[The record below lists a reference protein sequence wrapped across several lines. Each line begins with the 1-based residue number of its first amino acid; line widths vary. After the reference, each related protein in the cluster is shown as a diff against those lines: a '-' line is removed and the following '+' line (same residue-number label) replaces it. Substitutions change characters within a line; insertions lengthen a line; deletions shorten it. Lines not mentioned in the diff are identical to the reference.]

1 MQAQST
7 EPLSSR
13 GLTSAPAAYQ
23 SLQDQLTGRAES
35 QGNGSPAADAEPSGS
50 EARNSVVRFHVPEI
64 PGLRQEVPSAV
75 ALQAQRDVFL
85 FLQDHSL
92 FISPLNYKQ
101 ALVRQWQM

>member
-1 MQAQST
+1 MT
-7 EPLSSR
+7 
-13 GLTSAPAAYQ
+13 YQ
-23 SLQDQLTGRAES
+23 PLQDQPTGRGEFK
-35 QGNGSPAADAEPSGS
+35 GNGSPVSDAQPNGS
-50 EARNSVVRFHVPEI
+50 EGRNSVVRFHVPEI